1 MRRTGFDPFC
11 GISLFREYFTF
22 PKFRGLSGLN
32 LREIAFGSTGVLCPP
47 SAKFLTTFQ
56 ENCHGTHT
64 FSRLFWFPCRLFGFR
79 GHVSVMTMNPEA
91 SFAVS
96 DEQTLAPGL

>member
-47 SAKFLTTFQ
+47 SAKFLTTFR
-56 ENCHGTHT
+56 EKRIATARMHSHSCPGFLVT
-64 FSRLFWFPCRLFGFR
+64 FL
-79 GHVSVMTMNPEA
+79 A
-91 SFAVS
+91 FAA
-96 DEQTLAPGL
+96 TYG